1 MTSEHPPLEPAESR
15 DVGSPA
21 ARATVRPAGAAPA
34 GEPQQVRA
42 TPPRTRTSTAFSGF
56 VAGAIV
62 LILLL
67 VFILE
72 NTQSV
77 KISYFGAS
85 GHLALGVAPLL
96 AAVGGALLGE
106 LDTDLL
112 VFEHLRQGAAQ
123 LGGMVKQAR
132 SGLRLAGEAFEKP
145 LRDLPGLPRHQAHMR
160 DGRRAAE
167 IGEVAGD
174 QRDRATLNHAAEHHD
189 IAADVLDRRRAPLPP
204 GVAAHLKALQLDP
217 HRSQSFRGE
226 RPGSQRREPR
236 GASVAAYPRAALR
249 PDNPA
254 GRGASEPAPVRR
266 RA

>member
-1 MTSEHPPLEPAESR
+1 M
-15 DVGSPA
+15 
-21 ARATVRPAGAAPA
+21 RPAGAAPA

-167 IGEVAGD
+167 ISEVAGD

-189 IAADVLDRRRAPLPP
+189 IAADVLIAVAHPSLQASSRTSRPCSSILIARNRSGESVRVRSEGSPEGRA
-204 GVAAHLKALQLDP
+204 
-217 HRSQSFRGE
+217 
-226 RPGSQRREPR
+226 
-236 GASVAAYPRAALR
+236 
-249 PDNPA
+249 
-254 GRGASEPAPVRR
+254 
-266 RA
+266 